1 MRSRYKSLRLRS
13 VNLGSVNLGSVNL
26 GSVSLGS
33 VNLALLSCYF
43 FPVWGRDAVRALISP
58 FNGLEN
64 PAHATAALYFRRL
77 FDVGF
82 NNLTV
87 TSHVIAGI
95 KLVMVAAF
103 VAYLIEFA
111 RSWATGRAADRE
123 TTDVVLILAVVGI
136 IMSALPALAAG
147 EAALIRLTA
156 TQMLMVAGAITVIV
170 VERHVAPEPVASR
183 VMTAANER
191 AAMRLALPVGV
202 LAAEPPPPQAAAA
215 LARIPEA
222 RLRQALDRY

>member
-1 MRSRYKSLRLRS
+1 MRSRSF
-13 VNLGSVNLGSVNL
+13 
-26 GSVSLGS
+26 SLGS
-33 VNLALLSCYF
+33 VNLALLSLYF
-43 FPVWGRDAVRALISP
+43 FPVWGREAVRALISP
-58 FNGLEN
+58 FNGLES

-77 FDVGF
+77 FDIGF

-111 RSWATGRAADRE
+111 RSLATGRATDRE
-123 TTDVVLILAVVGI
+123 TTDVVLILAVAGV
-136 IMSALPALAAG
+136 IMSALPALALG

-170 VERHVAPEPVASR
+170 VERHIAPEPVVHSR
-183 VMTAANER
+183 AMTAANER
-191 AAMRLALPVGV
+191 VALGLGLPVGV
-202 LAAEPPPPQAAAA
+202 LAEEPPPPQAAAA

-222 RLRQALDRY
+222 RLRQALGRY

>member
-1 MRSRYKSLRLRS
+1 MRLR
-13 VNLGSVNLGSVNL
+13 NGAL
-26 GSVSLGS
+26 SLGS
-33 VNLALLSCYF
+33 VNLALVSCYF
-43 FPVWGRDAVRALISP
+43 FPIWGREAVRVLKSP
-58 FNGLEN
+58 VNGLDN
-64 PAHATAALYFRRL
+64 PLHATAALYFRRL
-77 FDVGF
+77 FDIGF
-82 NNLTV
+82 NNLAI

-111 RSWATGRAADRE
+111 RSLATGRATDRE
-123 TTDVVLILAVVGI
+123 TTDVVLILAVAGV
-136 IMSALPALAAG
+136 IMSVLPALALG

-170 VERHVAPEPVASR
+170 VERHIAPA
-183 VMTAANER
+183 MTAADEH

-222 RLRQALDRY
+222 RLRQALDRH

>member
-1 MRSRYKSLRLRS
+1 MRSKSL
-13 VNLGSVNLGSVNL
+13 
-26 GSVSLGS
+26 SLGA

-58 FNGLEN
+58 VSGLEY
-64 PAHATAALYFRRL
+64 PVHATAALYFRRL

-87 TSHVIAGI
+87 TSHMIAGI

-111 RSWATGRAADRE
+111 RSWATGRATDRD
-123 TTDVVLILAVVGI
+123 TTDVVLILAVAGI
-136 IMSALPALAAG
+136 VMALVPALVLG
-147 EAALIRLTA
+147 DAALIRLTA
-156 TQMLMVAGAITVIV
+156 TQMLLVAGAITVIV
-170 VERHVAPEPVASR
+170 VERHIAPAEPLPSRGMTVANDRVA
-183 VMTAANER
+183 
-191 AAMRLALPVGV
+191 LGLGLPVGV
-202 LAAEPPPPQAAAA
+202 LALEPPPPQAAAA

-222 RLRQALDRY
+222 RLRQALNRY

>member
-1 MRSRYKSLRLRS
+1 MRSRHKSL
-13 VNLGSVNLGSVNL
+13 
-26 GSVSLGS
+26 SLGS

-77 FDVGF
+77 FDIGF

-87 TSHVIAGI
+87 TSHIIAGI

-111 RSWATGRAADRE
+111 RSWATGRATDRE

-136 IMSALPALAAG
+136 VMSALPALAVG

-170 VERHVAPEPVASR
+170 VERHIAPEPKASR
-183 VMTAANER
+183 VMTAANRTRGLGARTAGRR
-191 AAMRLALPVGV
+191 AGGGT
-202 LAAEPPPPQAAAA
+202 AAGTGGRG
-215 LARIPEA
+215 ARADSGGAPA
-222 RLRQALDRY
+222 PGAGSLLRSL

>member
-1 MRSRYKSLRLRS
+1 MRSRQESVSLQS
-13 VNLGSVNLGSVNL
+13 VSLQ
-26 GSVSLGS
+26 SVSLGS
-33 VNLALLSCYF
+33 VNLALLSLYF
-43 FPVWGRDAVRALISP
+43 YPVWGREAVRALITP
-58 FNGLEN
+58 FNGLDS
-64 PAHATAALYFRRL
+64 PVHATAALYFRRL

-82 NNLTV
+82 INLTV
-87 TSHVIAGI
+87 TSHVIAGV

-111 RSWATGRAADRE
+111 RSLATGRATDRE

-136 IMSALPALAAG
+136 IMSAVPALASG

-170 VERHVAPEPVASR
+170 VERHVTRRQPKATR
-183 VMTAANER
+183 MMTAANER
-191 AAMRLALPVGV
+191 EAWGLGLPVGV
-202 LAAEPPPPQAAAA
+202 LSAEPPPEQAAAA

-222 RLRQALDRY
+222 RLRKALDHF

>member
-1 MRSRYKSLRLRS
+1 MRLR
-13 VNLGSVNLGSVNL
+13 NRAL
-26 GSVSLGS
+26 SLGS
-33 VNLALLSCYF
+33 VNLALVSCYF
-43 FPVWGRDAVRALISP
+43 FPVWAREAVRALILP
-58 FNGLEN
+58 FNGLDN

-111 RSWATGRAADRE
+111 RSWATGRATDRE
-123 TTDVVLILAVVGI
+123 TTDVVLILAVAGI
-136 IMSALPALAAG
+136 IMSALPALALG

-156 TQMLMVAGAITVIV
+156 TQMLLVAGAITVIV
-170 VERHVAPEPVASR
+170 VERHIASEPELLASR
-183 VMTAANER
+183 AMTAADAR

-222 RLRQALDRY
+222 RLRQALDRC

>member
-1 MRSRYKSLRLRS
+1 MRLRHGS
-13 VNLGSVNLGSVNL
+13 LSLGLPT
-26 GSVSLGS
+26 LGS

-43 FPVWGRDAVRALISP
+43 FPVWAREAVRALILP
-58 FNGLEN
+58 FNGLDN
-64 PAHATAALYFRRL
+64 LAHATAALYFRRL

-111 RSWATGRAADRE
+111 RSWATGRATDRD
-123 TTDVVLILAVVGI
+123 TTDVVLILAVAGV
-136 IMSALPALAAG
+136 IMSALPALAMG
-147 EAALIRLTA
+147 EAAVIRLTA
-156 TQMLMVAGAITVIV
+156 TQMLMVAGAIMVIV
-170 VERHVAPEPVASR
+170 IERHIAPAEPQASR
-183 VMTAANER
+183 AMTAADER
-191 AAMRLALPVGV
+191 AATRLVLPVGV

-222 RLRQALDRY
+222 RLRQALDRG

>member
-1 MRSRYKSLRLRS
+1 M
-13 VNLGSVNLGSVNL
+13 
-26 GSVSLGS
+26 SLGS
-33 VNLALLSCYF
+33 VNLALVSLYF
-43 FPVWGRDAVRALISP
+43 FPVWGRDAVRALITP
-58 FNGLEN
+58 FNGLDN

-87 TSHVIAGI
+87 TSHVIAGV

-111 RSWATGRAADRE
+111 RSLATGRAADRE

-136 IMSALPALAAG
+136 IMSALPALALG

-170 VERHVAPEPVASR
+170 IERHIMPRQPKASR
-183 VMTAANER
+183 VMTAAKER
-191 AAMRLALPVGV
+191 EAWAGGLPVGV
-202 LAAEPPPPQAAAA
+202 LSAGPPPERAAAA

-222 RLRQALDRY
+222 RLRQAVDR

>member
-1 MRSRYKSLRLRS
+1 MQLRHKSL
-13 VNLGSVNLGSVNL
+13 
-26 GSVSLGS
+26 SLGS

-111 RSWATGRAADRE
+111 RSWATGRATDRE

-136 IMSALPALAAG
+136 IMSALPALALG

-156 TQMLMVAGAITVIV
+156 TEMLMVAGAITVIV
-170 VERHVAPEPVASR
+170 IERHIMPLPKASR
-183 VMTAANER
+183 VVTAAQER
-191 AAMRLALPVGV
+191 EARGLGLPVGV
-202 LAAEPPPPQAAAA
+202 LSAGSPPAQAAAA

-222 RLRQALDRY
+222 RLRRALDRF

>member
-1 MRSRYKSLRLRS
+1 MRLRNRS
-13 VNLGSVNLGSVNL
+13 L
-26 GSVSLGS
+26 SLGA

-43 FPVWGRDAVRALISP
+43 FPVWGREAVRALISP

-64 PAHATAALYFRRL
+64 PVHATAALYFRRL

-82 NNLTV
+82 NNLTM

-111 RSWATGRAADRE
+111 RSWATGRATDRE

-136 IMSALPALAAG
+136 VMAALPALALG
-147 EAALIRLTA
+147 DAALIRLTA

-170 VERHVAPEPVASR
+170 VERHIAPEPAASR
-183 VMTAANER
+183 AMTAADER
-191 AAMRLALPVGV
+191 EAMRLALPVGA
-202 LAAEPPPPQAAAA
+202 LAGEPPSPQTAAAV
-215 LARIPEA
+215 ARIPEA
-222 RLRQALDRY
+222 RMRQALNRY

>member
-1 MRSRYKSLRLRS
+1 MRSRSF
-13 VNLGSVNLGSVNL
+13 
-26 GSVSLGS
+26 SLGS
-33 VNLALLSCYF
+33 VNLALLSLYF
-43 FPVWGRDAVRALISP
+43 FPVWGREAVRALISP
-58 FNGLEN
+58 FNGLES

-77 FDVGF
+77 FDIGF

-111 RSWATGRAADRE
+111 RSWATGRATDRE
-123 TTDVVLILAVVGI
+123 TTDVVLILAVAGV
-136 IMSALPALAAG
+136 IMSALPALALG

-170 VERHVAPEPVASR
+170 VERHIAPVPEASLAMEASR
-183 VMTAANER
+183 AMTAADER
-191 AAMRLALPVGV
+191 AAMRFALPVGV

-222 RLRQALDRY
+222 RLRQALGH

>member
-1 MRSRYKSLRLRS
+1 MRSRSF
-13 VNLGSVNLGSVNL
+13 
-26 GSVSLGS
+26 SLGS
-33 VNLALLSCYF
+33 VNLALLSLYF
-43 FPVWGRDAVRALISP
+43 FPVWGREAVRALSSP
-58 FNGLEN
+58 FNGLES

-77 FDVGF
+77 FDIGF

-87 TSHVIAGI
+87 TSHMIAGI

-111 RSWATGRAADRE
+111 RSLATGRATDRE
-123 TTDVVLILAVVGI
+123 TTDVVLILAVAGV
-136 IMSALPALAAG
+136 IMSALPALALG

-170 VERHVAPEPVASR
+170 VDRHIAPEPVVPSR
-183 VMTAANER
+183 AMTAANER
-191 AAMRLALPVGV
+191 VALGLGLPVGV
-202 LAAEPPPPQAAAA
+202 LAEEPPPQAAAA

-222 RLRQALDRY
+222 RLRRALDRF

>member
-1 MRSRYKSLRLRS
+1 MRSRSL
-13 VNLGSVNLGSVNL
+13 
-26 GSVSLGS
+26 SLGS
-33 VNLALLSCYF
+33 VNLALLSLYF
-43 FPVWGRDAVRALISP
+43 FPVWGREAVRALISP
-58 FNGLEN
+58 FNGLES

-77 FDVGF
+77 FDIGF

-111 RSWATGRAADRE
+111 RSLATGRATDRE
-123 TTDVVLILAVVGI
+123 TTDVVLILAVAGV
-136 IMSALPALAAG
+136 IMSALPALALG

-170 VERHVAPEPVASR
+170 VERHIAPEPVVPSR
-183 VMTAANER
+183 AMTAANER
-191 AAMRLALPVGV
+191 VALGLGLPAGV
-202 LAAEPPPPQAAAA
+202 LAEEPPPPQAAAA

-222 RLRQALDRY
+222 RLRQAQDRY

>member
-1 MRSRYKSLRLRS
+1 MRSRSF
-13 VNLGSVNLGSVNL
+13 
-26 GSVSLGS
+26 SLGS
-33 VNLALLSCYF
+33 VNLALLSLYF
-43 FPVWGRDAVRALISP
+43 FPVWGREAVRALISP
-58 FNGLEN
+58 FNGLES

-77 FDVGF
+77 FDIGF

-111 RSWATGRAADRE
+111 RSLATGRATDRE
-123 TTDVVLILAVVGI
+123 TTDVVLILAVAGV
-136 IMSALPALAAG
+136 IMSALPALALG

-170 VERHVAPEPVASR
+170 VERHLAPEPKASR

-191 AAMRLALPVGV
+191 VALGLGLPVGV
-202 LAAEPPPPQAAAA
+202 LAAGPPPEQAAAA

-222 RLRQALDRY
+222 RLRQALDRF